1 MDAHSMSRLP
11 SVSVSIRPSLVT
23 RGYNLVGFARAAGV
37 QTVTLDLSTGLAKQL
52 AVRQSVPPVPASAV
66 WLGNPWLGLWNSA
79 VHRERLG
86 KLVSLL
92 DPPAV
97 AVDLDPTSSGLIRP
111 ASLIE
116 RVELTRRLV
125 GRNRSV
131 LVTIRA
137 AQVLGGRRHL
147 SDLTAFRHLAEE
159 WDLGVA
165 LDLTGSLDA
174 TWEAEAAV
182 FRLGNHL
189 RLLRIPT
196 SATDRLAVGQARVIA
211 RALGAAMDQ
220 SVPPEV
226 TLSPSVPLLW
236 AMSDRARAEAAAKSV
251 LAIQS
256 RVENVSA
263 QRAQFLNQ
271 NLWPNLRG

>member
-1 MDAHSMSRLP
+1 MDAHTMSRLP
-11 SVSVSIRPSLVT
+11 SISVSIRPSLLT
-23 RGYNLVGFARAAGV
+23 RGYDLVGFAGAAGV
-37 QTVTLDLSTGLAKQL
+37 QTVTLDLSSGLAKQL
-52 AVRQSVPPVPASAV
+52 AFRQAIPLVPTSAV
-66 WLGNPWLGLWNSA
+66 WLGNPWLGLWNA
-79 VHRERLG
+79 TQHRERLAN
-86 KLVSLL
+86 LVKLL

-97 AVDLDPTSSGLIRP
+97 AVDLDPASGSLVRP
-111 ASLIE
+111 STLIE

-125 GRNRSV
+125 GRDRSV

-159 WDLGVA
+159 WELGVA

-174 TWEAEAAV
+174 TWEAEAAI

-196 SATDRLAVGQARVIA
+196 RATDRLAVGQDRVIA
-211 RALGAAMDQ
+211 RALSAAMDQ
-220 SVPPEV
+220 SYPPEV
-226 TLSPSVPLLW
+226 TLSPSVPIVW
-236 AMSDRARAEAAAKSV
+236 AMSDRARAEATAKSV
-251 LAIQS
+251 LAIHS
-256 RVENVSA
+256 RVESFSS
-263 QRAQFLNQ
+263 QRAQFLKQ

>member
-11 SVSVSIRPSLVT
+11 SISVSIRPSLLM
-23 RGYNLVGFARAAGV
+23 RGYDLVGFAGAAGV
-37 QTVTLDLSTGLAKQL
+37 QTVTLDLSSGLSKQL
-52 AVRQSVPPVPASAV
+52 AFRQAIPLVPTSAV
-66 WLGNPWLGLWNSA
+66 WLGNPWLGLWNA
-79 VHRERLG
+79 AHHRERLG
-86 KLVSLL
+86 DLVKLL

-97 AVDLDPTSSGLIRP
+97 AVDLDPANGSLIRP
-111 ASLIE
+111 ATLIE

-125 GRNRSV
+125 GRERSL

-137 AQVLGGRRHL
+137 SQVLGGRRHL
-147 SDLTAFRHLAEE
+147 SDLTALRHLAEE

-196 SATDRLAVGQARVIA
+196 TATDRLAVGQERVIA

-226 TLSPSVPLLW
+226 TLSPTVPVLW
-236 AMSDRARAEAAAKSV
+236 MMSDRARAEATAKSV
-251 LAIQS
+251 MAIQS
-256 RVENVSA
+256 RVESMSS
-263 QRAQFLNQ
+263 QRARFLNQ
-271 NLWPNLRG
+271 KLWPNLRG